1 MPTRTPQMRYHCVT
15 VNSGGYGCPAAEALR
30 GIRLLSAD
38 APRLPLPDCTQPE
51 RCRCTFK
58 HYDDRRIR
66 PRRARERGEI
76 ADPWSTTERR
86 RASGRRST
94 D

>member
-1 MPTRTPQMRYHCVT
+1 MPTRTPRLRYHCVS
-15 VNSGGYGCPAAEALR
+15 VNSGGSGCPAAEALR
-30 GIRLLSAD
+30 GIRLLSAE

-58 HYDDRRIR
+58 HFDDRRVG
-66 PRRARERGEI
+66 PRRRRERNEL
-76 ADPWSTTERR
+76 ADPWSATERR
-86 RASGRRST
+86 RSVGRRST